1 MRPRSSSVLLVAIF
15 AALGLGAHAILAQVV
30 SHATEAGV
38 TRQVNP
44 EEGNQETQLDSQT
57 TAEPPDHLPSWKVT
71 GDSVTV
77 IGKAPLREEEL
88 IGAYHQPRW
97 TARRR
102 FGETRVYVIPEGDV
116 EFEYWL
122 VPEIRRHGGE
132 TEVEQQFEVE
142 MGLPRRFQVDLY
154 GVAHKEGNFGS
165 LALDQTKLEGR
176 WALADWGRLWGNP
189 AFYLEWKALDGEPDH
204 LEGKLLLGDQLAQ
217 GLHWGA
223 NLVFEHEMGGD
234 QTNTRE
240 LTAGLSHTVR
250 DEKASVGAE
259 VKLEWEDARGD
270 RGHYDREYLLGPSF
284 QFRPLPQAHIDVVL
298 LAGLNEEAPRGK
310 GIFILGWEF

>member
-1 MRPRSSSVLLVAIF
+1 MDRGQPKRFLSSAIF
-15 AALGLGAHAILAQVV
+15 VAFWLSVHALLAQV
-30 SHATEAGV
+30 SNPANEAA
-38 TRQVNP
+38 RPQKP
-44 EEGNQETQLDSQT
+44 AEEAQPAS
-57 TAEPPDHLPSWKVT
+57 EPLDHLPSWKVT
-71 GDSVTV
+71 GETVTV
-77 IGKAPLREEEL
+77 IGKAPLREEDL
-88 IGAYHQPRW
+88 IGPYHQPRW

-165 LALDQTKLEGR
+165 LALDETKLEAR

-189 AFYLEWKALDGEPDH
+189 ALYLEWSALDGEPDH

-223 NLVFEHEMGGD
+223 NFVFEHEMGGD

-240 LTAGLSHTVR
+240 LTAGLGHTVR
-250 DEKASVGAE
+250 DEKLSVGAE
-259 VKLEWEDARGD
+259 VKLAWEDARGD
-270 RGHYDREYLLGPSF
+270 RGHYNREYLLGPSF

-298 LAGLNEEAPRGK
+298 LAGLNEDAPRGK